1 MKLTRKSNTLF
12 QEVKREKKSQKIFK
26 KVLDFSQDFWY
37 VVVESYSVEFSRA
50 TPRSK
55 GEIRIMK
62 ATEMNKNLITA
73 LYCRLSQEDEQQGES
88 NSITNQKLI
97 LQKYAEEHRF
107 PNIRFY
113 IDDGYS
119 GANFNRP
126 DFKRMMSDVE
136 NGKVG
141 IVIVKDQSRLGRDY
155 LQTGMLMEITFPQY
169 DVRFIAVNDGVDSIN
184 GVSDFSGIKNYFN
197 DFYARDTSRKIRAV
211 QKAKGERGERVG
223 TTIPYGYLKNP
234 EYKGNQKEH
243 PLLIVDP
250 ETSPIVK
257 RIFEMYASG
266 IGIVKICDILSKEKI
281 ISPSVYIFQRTG
293 GRIGK
298 PDLTRPYHWA
308 QNSVRKMLSNQ
319 EYVGDTV
326 NFKTYTKSNKLKK
339 RLKNSPEN
347 ILVFKDTHEAII
359 DRATFE
365 LVQRHFAGRKRPDKQ
380 GEMDKYAGYLFC
392 GECGKR
398 LYLHRSKSF
407 DESKNN
413 FMCGGYQSRT
423 TDCTSHY
430 IRESV
435 LDEIV
440 LRNLR
445 QVTEFA
451 RERTEEFY
459 AMATANGEAEA
470 ERFYKA
476 AEREKQQ
483 LEKRIKELDNIIR
496 CLYEDRVCGRI
507 TPERYDKMASGYEQE
522 QTTLKEK
529 LIAVNNGISEM
540 DMRDSCIREF
550 IAKAKQYIEMPKLTP
565 ELLRVFIR
573 KIEVF
578 EKMEKYSRK
587 VGNLINIHYA
597 FQLPEQDGMPIL
609 KMLLPS
615 NKSETA

>member
-1 MKLTRKSNTLF
+1 MKT
-12 QEVKREKKSQKIFK
+12 
-26 KVLDFSQDFWY
+26 
-37 VVVESYSVEFSRA
+37 
-50 TPRSK
+50 
-55 GEIRIMK
+55 
-62 ATEMNKNLITA
+62 TEMNKNLITA

-126 DFKRMMSDVE
+126 DFKRMMADVE
-136 NGKVG
+136 SGKVG

-347 ILVFKDTHEAII
+347 ILVFRDTHEAII
-359 DRATFE
+359 DRKTFE
-365 LVQRHFAGRKRPDKQ
+365 IVQRHFAGRKRPDKQ

-507 TPERYDKMASGYEQE
+507 TPERYDTMASGYEQE

-529 LIAVNNGISEM
+529 LISVNNGISEM

-615 NKSETA
+615 NMRETA